1 MERPFYKLIILII
14 DSDDPVYSVHQ
25 ATWRAYMNSDP
36 EILSLFVRC
45 SPTHEGPNLDLSA
58 NTLTLKGI
66 DSLIPGILY
75 KTLDAFDYCLQHF
88 TFDHI
93 LRTNISSF
101 FVFPLLKEYICSALP
116 GTGCYAGVR
125 INNHYNTDFIS
136 GTGIYI
142 SVDVAQTLIQ
152 NRRMC
157 PANLPD
163 DVAIGYFITRTGTVS
178 ITSTNPL
185 FSFISDTDTDHD
197 TEKIADAVSC
207 NAFHFRIKNQYN
219 RLQFDSHYMR
229 LLLKTYYNIELSS

>member
-14 DSDDPVYSVHQ
+14 DSDDPVYTVHR

-36 EILSLFVRC
+36 EVLSLFLRY
-45 SPTHEGPNLDLSA
+45 SPTHEGPNLDFSA
-58 NTLTLKGI
+58 NTLTFKGT

-101 FVFPLLKEYICSALP
+101 FVFPLLKERVLSTLP
-116 GTGCYAGVR
+116 RIGCYAGFR

-142 SVDVAQTLIQ
+142 SADVAQTLIQ
-152 NRRMC
+152 NRELYRTH
-157 PANLPD
+157 LPD
-163 DVAIGYFITRTGTVS
+163 DVAIGYFLTRTGTVS
-178 ITSTNPL
+178 ITSTQPF
-185 FSFISDTDTDHD
+185 FSFTSDTDTDHD
-197 TEKIADAVSC
+197 TEKIANAISC
-207 NAFHFRIKNQYN
+207 NAVHFRIKNQHN
-219 RLQFDSHYMR
+219 RLHFDSHYLR
-229 LLLKTYYNIELSS
+229 LLLRTYYSIEL